1 MWGRHHHLCSQ
12 VLTGPE
18 KLLPPTGQKTISHTK
33 SELSIVDTD
42 LRPAL
47 SPALS
52 HIGLGFSAK
61 EDDGQCLL
69 EGGGLAFRWAEAAA
83 LAGGRSCSS
92 TEKTQLSEGQAWAA
106 STRSGPSF

>member
-1 MWGRHHHLCSQ
+1 M
-12 VLTGPE
+12 
-18 KLLPPTGQKTISHTK
+18 
-33 SELSIVDTD
+33 DAD

-69 EGGGLAFRWAEAAA
+69 EGGGAPFQV
-83 LAGGRSCSS
+83 GGGCSLGRGV
-92 TEKTQLSEGQAWAA
+92 QLQLYRED
-106 STRSGPSF
+106 TVV